1 MNDGIFLLVSKVP
14 YSAILNGINE
24 VEDFKK
30 IYMSK
35 KIIYTDLA
43 PKPIGPYNQAV
54 LTNDTLYVSGQ
65 IPIDPKNGMLIQGDI
80 SSQAKQVMENLSAVL
95 KAADMN
101 FNQVVKVSI
110 FLKNMDQFDLINEVY
125 GHYFEDATAPARETV
140 EVSRLP
146 KDVDIE
152 ISLIAQK

>member
-1 MNDGIFLLVSKVP
+1 
-14 YSAILNGINE
+14 
-24 VEDFKK
+24 
-30 IYMSK
+30 MSK

-110 FLKNMDQFDLINEVY
+110 FLKNMDQFALINDVY
-125 GHYFEDATAPARETV
+125 GKYFEDATAPARETV

>member
-1 MNDGIFLLVSKVP
+1 
-14 YSAILNGINE
+14 
-24 VEDFKK
+24 
-30 IYMSK
+30 MSK

-80 SSQAKQVMENLSAVL
+80 STQTKQVMENLSAVL

-110 FLKNMDQFDLINEVY
+110 FLKNMDQFALINDVY
-125 GHYFEDATAPARETV
+125 GRYFEDATAPARETV

>member
-1 MNDGIFLLVSKVP
+1 
-14 YSAILNGINE
+14 
-24 VEDFKK
+24 
-30 IYMSK
+30 MSK

-110 FLKNMDQFDLINEVY
+110 FLKNMDQFALINDVY
-125 GHYFEDATAPARETV
+125 GQYFEDAAAPARETV

>member
-1 MNDGIFLLVSKVP
+1 
-14 YSAILNGINE
+14 
-24 VEDFKK
+24 
-30 IYMSK
+30 MSK

-110 FLKNMDQFDLINEVY
+110 FLKNMDQFALINDVY
-125 GHYFEDATAPARETV
+125 GQYFEDATAPARETV